1 MKRMLYLCC
10 SFILVAHAAY
20 AGEKL
25 APEALIAARV
35 DALMDAMVK
44 ADADAL
50 KKLTSS
56 ALSYGHS
63 GGHVEN
69 QAEFIEK
76 IVSGRSD
83 FLSIK
88 LEDPSILVVDQV
100 AIVRHLLLGETH
112 DKDKEPAT
120 VHIGVIQVWHKEKG
134 EWLMLAR
141 QAYKLPAAVH

>member
-1 MKRMLYLCC
+1 MTHL
-10 SFILVAHAAY
+10 AY
-20 AGEKL
+20 AGEKP

-35 DALMDAMVK
+35 DALMEAMVK
-44 ADADAL
+44 ADADAM
-50 KKLTSS
+50 KKLTSAS
-56 ALSYGHS
+56 LSYGHS

-88 LEDPSILVVDQV
+88 LEDKTISVIDDV
-100 AIVRHLLLGETH
+100 AIVRHLLSGETH
-112 DKDKEPAT
+112 DKGKEPGT
-120 VHIGVIQVWHKEKG
+120 VHIGVMQVWHKEKG

-141 QAYKLPAAVH
+141 QAFKLPQ